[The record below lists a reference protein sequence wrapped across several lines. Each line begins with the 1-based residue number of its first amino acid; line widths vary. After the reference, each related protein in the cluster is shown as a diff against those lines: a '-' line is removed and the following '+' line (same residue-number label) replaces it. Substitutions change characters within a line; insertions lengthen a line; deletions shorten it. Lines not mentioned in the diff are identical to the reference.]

1 MFKVKDDIMKT
12 ILANNISINY
22 RIDLQRDKDP
32 DAPVIM
38 LSNSLLSSYSMWDD
52 QIESLTEYFNVLRYD
67 TRGHGG
73 TDAPSSDYSID
84 IFVEDAVSL
93 LDKLNIDKVH
103 FIGLSM
109 GGFIGQLFAAKY
121 PERVVSLTLC
131 DTACVMPP
139 ASLWDDR
146 IKTAE
151 NSGVES
157 LIEGTL
163 SRWFT
168 ASFRQTNPKDV
179 QKITEMIR
187 NTGVLG
193 YVNCAKAIRDMDQRH
208 ILKDINVPTNIIV
221 GDKDPACPVSASETL
236 HSGISGS
243 HLVILNDAA
252 HLPNIEK
259 KDEFNIALL
268 HFLKS
273 E

>member
-1 MFKVKDDIMKT
+1 MKT

-22 RIDLQRDKDP
+22 RIDLQRDKDL

-84 IFVEDAVSL
+84 IFVEDVVSL

-103 FIGLSM
+103 FVGLSM
-109 GGFIGQLFAAKY
+109 GGFVGQLFAAKY
-121 PERVVSLTLC
+121 PHHIFSLTLC
-131 DTACVMPP
+131 DTACIMPP
-139 ASLWDDR
+139 ASLWNDR
-146 IKTAE
+146 IKTAK
-151 NSGVES
+151 NSGIES

-163 SRWFT
+163 GRWFT
-168 ASFRQTNPKDV
+168 EPFRQTNPNDV

-187 NTGVLG
+187 ATSVQG
-193 YVNCAKAIRDMDQRH
+193 YVNCAKAIRDMDQRQL
-208 ILKDINVPTNIIV
+208 LKDIEVPTNIIV
-221 GDKDPACPVSASETL
+221 GDKDPACPVSASKTL
-236 HSGISGS
+236 NSGIPGS
-243 HLVILNDAA
+243 SLVILKNAA

-259 KDEFNIALL
+259 KSEFNKALL
-268 HFLKS
+268 RFLKS
-273 E
+273 KYGKL

>member
-1 MFKVKDDIMKT
+1 MKT

-22 RIDLQRDKDP
+22 RIDLQRDKEP

-38 LSNSLLSSYSMWDD
+38 LSNSLLSSYAMWDD
-52 QIESLTEYFNVLRYD
+52 QIDALTEYFNVLRYD

-73 TDAPSSDYSID
+73 SEAPSPAYSID
-84 IFVEDAVSL
+84 IFVEDVVAL
-93 LDKLNIDKVH
+93 LDKLNIEKVH
-103 FIGLSM
+103 FVGLSM

-121 PERVVSLTLC
+121 QHQVLSLTLC
-131 DTACVMPP
+131 DTACIMPP
-139 ASLWDDR
+139 ASLWNDR

-151 NSGVES
+151 NRGVES

-163 SRWFT
+163 GRWFT
-168 ASFRQTNPKDV
+168 APFRQTNPQDV

-187 NTGVLG
+187 NTGVQG

-221 GDKDPACPVSASETL
+221 GDKDPACPVSASEIL
-236 HSGISGS
+236 HSGISRS
-243 HLVILNDAA
+243 HLVILKDAA

-259 KDEFNIALL
+259 KEEFNSAML

-273 E
+273 Q

>member
-1 MFKVKDDIMKT
+1 MKT

-38 LSNSLLSSYSMWDD
+38 LSNSLLSSYAMWDD

-93 LDKLNIDKVH
+93 LNKLNIDKVH

-163 SRWFT
+163 GRWFT
-168 ASFRQTNPKDV
+168 APFCQTNPKDV
-179 QKITEMIR
+179 QRITEMIR

-208 ILKDINVPTNIIV
+208 ILKDINVPTYIIV
-221 GDKDPACPVSASETL
+221 GEKDPACPVSASRVL
-236 HSGISGS
+236 NSGIPGS
-243 HLVILNDAA
+243 SLSVLKDAA

-259 KDEFNIALL
+259 KREFNKALVS
-268 HFLKS
+268 FLKNEALKS
-273 E
+273 